1 MMSNKIVIIT
11 PPDDVQYDGV
21 RVLLVG
27 LTNEQSKLISD
38 ALTKIEAAPTIIVY
52 LVNYSDNISW
62 IMDKKHKSDLIIF
75 NADGD
80 NDVIIGYMSA
90 QPTSHYLGTL
100 KLLSVVNN
108 SAIYS
113 EEQVSQILEDTVKHY
128 EIR

>member
-1 MMSNKIVIIT
+1 MSNKIVIIT

-21 RVLLVG
+21 RILLAG

-38 ALTKIEAAPTIIVY
+38 ALTKLESTPTVIVY
-52 LVNYSDNISW
+52 LVNYSDDISW

-90 QPTSHYLGTL
+90 QPNSHYLGTL
-100 KLLSVVNN
+100 KLLAGVNN

>member
-1 MMSNKIVIIT
+1 MSNKIVIIT

-21 RVLLVG
+21 RILLVG
-27 LTNEQSKLISD
+27 LTTEQSKLISD
-38 ALTKIEAAPTIIVY
+38 ALTKLESTSTVIVY
-52 LVNYSDNISW
+52 LVNYSDDISW

-90 QPTSHYLGTL
+90 QPNSHYLGTL
-100 KLLSVVNN
+100 KLLAGVNN

>member
-1 MMSNKIVIIT
+1 MSNKIVIIT

-21 RVLLVG
+21 RILLVG
-27 LTNEQSKLISD
+27 LTTEQSKLISD
-38 ALTKIEAAPTIIVY
+38 ALTKLESTSTVIVY
-52 LVNYSDNISW
+52 LVNYSDDISW

-90 QPTSHYLGTL
+90 QPNSHYLGTL
-100 KLLSVVNN
+100 KLLARVNN

>member
-1 MMSNKIVIIT
+1 MSNKIVIIT
-11 PPDDVQYDGV
+11 PPDNVQYDGV
-21 RVLLVG
+21 RILLVG
-27 LTNEQSKLISD
+27 LTTEQSKIISD
-38 ALTKIEAAPTIIVY
+38 ALTKLESTINIIVY
-52 LVNYSDNISW
+52 LANYSDDISW

-75 NADGD
+75 NADGN

-90 QPTSHYLGTL
+90 QPNSYYLGTL
-100 KLLSVVNN
+100 KLLSEVNN